1 MIPHNGNQAADA
13 LLLPLPVQFMKA
25 IHPATSDSI
34 RRAAIRRRRRNAVT
48 RASLF
53 GFSFV
58 ASVVVLFPLADQ
70 AQKHSETQR
79 GAIAAA
85 ALMGS
90 VVLAGSSLILS
101 AAAAEDA
108 Q

>member
-1 MIPHNGNQAADA
+1 
-13 LLLPLPVQFMKA
+13 MKA

-34 RRAAIRRRRRNAVT
+34 RRAAIRSRRRNAVT
-48 RASLF
+48 RVCLF
-53 GFSFV
+53 GFCFAASFV
-58 ASVVVLFPLADQ
+58 SLFPLAVE
-70 AQKHSETQR
+70 AEKHSETQR

-108 Q
+108 R

>member
-1 MIPHNGNQAADA
+1 
-13 LLLPLPVQFMKA
+13 MKA
-25 IHPATSDSI
+25 IHPATSRHI
-34 RRAAIRRRRRNAVT
+34 RRATIQKRRRAAVT
-48 RASLF
+48 RAGLF
-53 GFSFV
+53 GFCFVASFV
-58 ASVVVLFPLADQ
+58 ALFPLADQ

-108 Q
+108 R

>member
-1 MIPHNGNQAADA
+1 
-13 LLLPLPVQFMKA
+13 MKA

>member
-1 MIPHNGNQAADA
+1 MQP
-13 LLLPLPVQFMKA
+13 
-25 IHPATSDSI
+25 IHPATSDNI
-34 RRAAIRRRRRNAVT
+34 RRATIRKRRRAAVT

-101 AAAAEDA
+101 AAAANEV

>member
-1 MIPHNGNQAADA
+1 MQS
-13 LLLPLPVQFMKA
+13 

-34 RRAAIRRRRRNAVT
+34 RRAAIRKRRRAAVT
-48 RASLF
+48 RVCLF
-53 GFSFV
+53 GFCFAASFV
-58 ASVVVLFPLADQ
+58 SLFPLA
-70 AQKHSETQR
+70 AEAEKHSETQR

>member
-1 MIPHNGNQAADA
+1 
-13 LLLPLPVQFMKA
+13 MKA

-34 RRAAIRRRRRNAVT
+34 RRATIRKRRRNAVT

-53 GFSFV
+53 GFCFA
-58 ASVVVLFPLADQ
+58 ASVFALFPLANQ

-101 AAAAEDA
+101 AAAADEV

>member
-1 MIPHNGNQAADA
+1 
-13 LLLPLPVQFMKA
+13 MKA

-48 RASLF
+48 RACLF

-58 ASVVVLFPLADQ
+58 ASVVVLFPLA
-70 AQKHSETQR
+70 AEAEKHSETKR

-90 VVLAGSSLILS
+90 VFLAGSSLILS

-108 Q
+108 R

>member
-1 MIPHNGNQAADA
+1 MHS
-13 LLLPLPVQFMKA
+13 
-25 IHPATSDSI
+25 IHPSTSDSI
-34 RRAAIRRRRRNAVT
+34 RRAAIRRRRRAAVT

-58 ASVVVLFPLADQ
+58 ASVLALFPLADQ
-70 AQKHSETQR
+70 AKNHSETER

-108 Q
+108 R